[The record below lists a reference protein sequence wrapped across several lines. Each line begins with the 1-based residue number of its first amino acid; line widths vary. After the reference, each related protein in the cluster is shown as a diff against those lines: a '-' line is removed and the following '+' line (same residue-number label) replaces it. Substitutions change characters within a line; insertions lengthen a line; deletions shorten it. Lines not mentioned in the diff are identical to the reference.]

1 MPDNTVDLTK
11 FGKALAKR
19 ANKSIKRYRTQ
30 HRKNAPQFEK
40 APKAVFT
47 TKAEAL
53 KSLKSPHFRNDAK
66 VKKTTA
72 WGLFNPKKK

>member
-1 MPDNTVDLTK
+1 MPNNTIELSRVS
-11 FGKALAKR
+11 KALSKR
-19 ANKSIKRYRTQ
+19 AGKVIKRYRTQ
-30 HRKNAPQFEK
+30 RRKNAPQFEK